1 MPFHLYDG
9 DNLLLTVPLV
19 TIGMGG
25 MAAYLSGRAIAQ
37 TWRPFWQVPLYMLA
51 LAAVVRF
58 FHFALFG
65 EPFLSLPSYAVDF
78 ATAFAASALG
88 PGATVKTIG
97 RLSRPIAASA
107 DSSAQEGIGGSRR
120 GVPAIQA
127 ADPSRRSR
135 W

>member
-51 LAAVVRF
+51 LAAMVRF
-58 FHFALFG
+58 FHFALFD

-88 PGATVKTIG
+88 YRTVRAHQMRTQYG
-97 RLSRPIAASA
+97 WLMRASGPLGSRPA
-107 DSSAQEGIGGSRR
+107 
-120 GVPAIQA
+120 
-127 ADPSRRSR
+127 
-135 W
+135 

>member
-58 FHFALFG
+58 FHFALFD

-78 ATAFAASALG
+78 ATAFAAAALG
-88 PGATVKTIG
+88 YRTVRAHQMRTQYG
-97 RLSRPIAASA
+97 WLLRASGPLGSRPA
-107 DSSAQEGIGGSRR
+107 
-120 GVPAIQA
+120 
-127 ADPSRRSR
+127 
-135 W
+135 